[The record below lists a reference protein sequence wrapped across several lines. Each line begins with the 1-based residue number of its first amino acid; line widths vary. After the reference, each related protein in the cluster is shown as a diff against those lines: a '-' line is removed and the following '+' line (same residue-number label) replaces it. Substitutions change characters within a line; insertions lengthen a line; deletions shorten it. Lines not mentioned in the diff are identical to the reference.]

1 MPGDELMRAV
11 FELEPGETSVAFN
24 EPKTVCYVVRLVSLE
39 PDDARLKD
47 LFLASSEDPRRIAT
61 VADDDMRA
69 VNENWMK
76 SIVERYGVSWK
87 RDPRGPELE

>member
-1 MPGDELMRAV
+1 
-11 FELEPGETSVAFN
+11 
-24 EPKTVCYVVRLVSLE
+24 
-39 PDDARLKD
+39 
-47 LFLASSEDPRRIAT
+47 
-61 VADDDMRA
+61 MRA